1 MALSIKK
8 QLSYAF
14 SAGLMKLSA
23 SLSGI
28 SRTRRSEGFV
38 TTPDSSYYRSSGC
51 TISAGQ
57 SPCVYG
63 VDANS
68 KNRNSMDVD
77 STSPW
82 VSIYDVRQKSV
93 KVSHNVGNH

>member
-1 MALSIKK
+1 MYGVINQEAIIMCI
-8 QLSYAF
+8 QRR
-14 SAGLMKLSA
+14 GLMKLSA

-28 SRTRRSEGFV
+28 SRTRRSESFV

-63 VDANS
+63 VDTNS
-68 KNRNSMDVD
+68 RNRNSMD
-77 STSPW
+77 
-82 VSIYDVRQKSV
+82 IE
-93 KVSHNVGNH
+93 

>member
-1 MALSIKK
+1 MYGVINQEAIIMCIQRRRLI
-8 QLSYAF
+8 
-14 SAGLMKLSA
+14 KLSA

-68 KNRNSMDVD
+68 KNRNSMDVE
-77 STSPW
+77 
-82 VSIYDVRQKSV
+82 
-93 KVSHNVGNH
+93 